1 MGGRAG
7 RIAML
12 SGALL
17 AALAMP
23 AWAGSAQAALAVGVV
38 VPARCAVRVPGT
50 VVAADLPTGGAREA
64 VAMRCTKGALP
75 SCPGGVMA
83 PGAVG
88 PQITRSFILPSAGTP
103 VPAPRPLSETSPIA
117 VAETTGLRMVITV
130 NF

>member
-1 MGGRAG
+1 MLGRAG

-17 AALAMP
+17 AAISVP
-23 AWAGSAQAALAVGVV
+23 AWAGSTQAALAVGVV
-38 VPARCAVRVPGT
+38 VPARCAVRTPGT
-50 VVAADLPTGGAREA
+50 VASADLPPAGAREA

-75 SCPGGVMA
+75 AGPGGVMA

-88 PQITRSFILPSAGTP
+88 PQITRSFLPASSPAA
-103 VPAPRPLSETSPIA
+103 APRPLSEISPIA
-117 VAETTGLRMVITV
+117 VAETSGPRMVITV